1 MSLKVPSKQE
11 NTHLMTRKSRRGQL
25 AYLKGDA
32 AEASVAAA
40 YKALGATILETRWRG
55 KGGEI
60 DLIFLHQGV
69 YVFCEVKASVT
80 HEAARHRLLEAQ
92 MRRIH
97 LAASEYLAHTPN
109 GQLSDVR
116 FDLALVNARGE
127 VEILQN
133 AFGHF

>member
-1 MSLKVPSKQE
+1 
-11 NTHLMTRKSRRGQL
+11 
-25 AYLKGDA
+25 
-32 AEASVAAA
+32 
-40 YKALGATILETRWRG
+40 
-55 KGGEI
+55 EI
-60 DLIFLHQGV
+60 DLICLDEDV
-69 YVFCEVKASVT
+69 YVFCEDKATVT
-80 HEAARHRLLEAQ
+80 HEAARHRLLETQ

-97 LAASEYLAHTPN
+97 AAASEYLAHTPK